1 MISVCKK
8 AQKSYQMH
16 FSAAKKSRKRSG
28 VQEEQCIYSSQL
40 KGIDAKC

>member
-16 FSAAKKSRKRSG
+16 FSDAKKSRKRSG
-28 VQEEQCIYSSQL
+28 VVYSCFKDSAFTAV
-40 KGIDAKC
+40 KRGS